1 MIPST
6 FVEIQFMFARKF
18 RSDIITVMPGL
29 VLPQPFKKILVVGP
43 LYDKIDKLSRLSE
56 MAFEYDWIIFN
67 SGLCHPSDNI
77 EKVKERIDK
86 MRDFISKY
94 NSAYVIGRYDYLMLT
109 KTSNVEIERW
119 VKGSY
124 NVLLADFTSRG
135 IVIVDGGIHNNVH
148 TRADLFDNLE
158 VSFTSNLDGKPWHEY
173 YNGRVG
179 YVISNNPLTD
189 KHPKYYQHSMQLGN
203 TYGPD
208 NAVYAV
214 EVDDISLKK
223 TIVL

>member
-1 MIPST
+1 
-6 FVEIQFMFARKF
+6 
-18 RSDIITVMPGL
+18 MPAL

-43 LYDKIDKLSRLSE
+43 LYDKIDKLSLLSE

-67 SGLCHPSDNI
+67 SGLCYPSDNVSEVINRI
-77 EKVKERIDK
+77 ELMK
-86 MRDFISKY
+86 DFIKKY
-94 NSAYVIGRYDYLMLT
+94 HAAYVIGRHDYLILT

-124 NVLLADFTSRG
+124 NAILADFTSRG
-135 IVIVDGGIHNNVH
+135 IVIVDGGIHNNIH

-158 VSFTSNLDGKPWHEY
+158 ISFTSNLDGKPWHEY

-189 KHPKYYQHSMQLGN
+189 KHPKYYQHSMQLGS
-203 TYGPD
+203 TYSSD

-223 TIVL
+223 TIIL